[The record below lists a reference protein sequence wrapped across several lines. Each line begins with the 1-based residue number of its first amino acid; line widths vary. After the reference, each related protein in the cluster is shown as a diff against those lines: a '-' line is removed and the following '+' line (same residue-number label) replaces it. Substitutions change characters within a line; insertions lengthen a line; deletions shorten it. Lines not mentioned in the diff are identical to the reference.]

1 VARVDTVSS
10 LVESQDPWWPLAD
23 GQVRGRDYA
32 HVYGGNEKVL
42 HMRGKCGLRQALGR
56 CEISL
61 EEVGREV
68 EAQIAVFK
76 QLTGAAPVYLDGH
89 QHVHVLPGI
98 AAVVA
103 RVAQREAV
111 KFVRMPDEPAENFE
125 GHVGA
130 VRTAFYKCVTS
141 QAADARDIFRDEGL
155 VAPDEFMGL
164 GLMGADLN
172 LERLHQRLTRVLHAA
187 AAAVQASL
195 PAKFSEAAAEDL
207 AASVSED
214 CCQHQSVK
222 GGAGSALAREWRW
235 SGGGQV
241 YVAEYMCHVGK
252 ASALGDDFNMSSDRD
267 SELRV
272 LSHPS
277 LRPWLLAHHI
287 ALTSYQELAKLWPT
301 SDLSGLLETSD
312 SDNCPRGACV
322 GIAQELPNG
331 GASRRGDV
339 DAASLRMVA
348 ASTSPLL
355 DAATLRMDINGDE
368 TVAKRRVEETGMK
381 RLARSGRLLILSS
394 MTAATGNATT
404 ALRLASV
411 ALVMCAPTLCLP
423 LLSRLSLRLPPG
435 TR

>member
-1 VARVDTVSS
+1 MARVDTVSS

-23 GQVRGRDYA
+23 GQVSGRDYA

-76 QLTGAAPVYLDGH
+76 QLTGATPVYLDGH

-103 RVAQREAV
+103 RIAQREAV
-111 KFVRMPDEPAENFE
+111 KFVRMPDELAENFE

-130 VRTAFYKCVTS
+130 ARTTFYKSVTS

-195 PAKFSEAAAEDL
+195 PATFSEAAAQDLPATAREDFR
-207 AASVSED
+207 
-214 CCQHQSVK
+214 QHESVK
-222 GGAGSALAREWRW
+222 RGAGSGLAGEWRW

-301 SDLSGLLETSD
+301 ED
-312 SDNCPRGACV
+312 SDNCRRGVCV
-322 GIAQELPNG
+322 GIAEELRNG
-331 GASRRGDV
+331 GASI
-339 DAASLRMVA
+339 
-348 ASTSPLL
+348 
-355 DAATLRMDINGDE
+355 AATLRMDMNGDE
-368 TVAKRRVEETGMK
+368 TVAKRREAETGTK
-381 RLARSGRLLILSS
+381 QLARRGRLLILSS

-404 ALRLASV
+404 ALRLAAAV
-411 ALVMCAPTLCLP
+411 LVIFAPTLCLP
-423 LLSRLSLRLPPG
+423 FLFLRLLLG
-435 TR
+435 TRCFKCQVALF